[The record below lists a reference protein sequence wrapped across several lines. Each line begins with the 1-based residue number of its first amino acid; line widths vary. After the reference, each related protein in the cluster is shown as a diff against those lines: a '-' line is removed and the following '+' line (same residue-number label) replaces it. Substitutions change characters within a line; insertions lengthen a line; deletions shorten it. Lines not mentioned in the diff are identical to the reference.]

1 MSMIS
6 RFKLEGLKKLK
17 QPYMPKPNIANITAV
32 SKKVKKEIL
41 ASPLAFTSPASES
54 FAKRTQKG
62 KGKRVMRF
70 LLRDTSTNSNFVGIL
85 KTLSDLS
92 EPDLL
97 KLREILK
104 VYLG

>member
-1 MSMIS
+1 MIS

-62 KGKRVMRF
+62 KGKRV
-70 LLRDTSTNSNFVGIL
+70 NFYFVKIL
-85 KTLSDLS
+85 
-92 EPDLL
+92 
-97 KLREILK
+97 
-104 VYLG
+104 